1 MLGLRLHHRQ
11 SRERGLEGKEVND
24 NPFIA
29 PGSAED
35 SKSRMARIGS
45 IGGKSRSKAKIA
57 ASKANLASISL
68 TTEQRSEN
76 GRKGRLS
83 HEQYQLNAFRA
94 WARRRDKQVKVL

>member
-1 MLGLRLHHRQ
+1 M
-11 SRERGLEGKEVND
+11 ND
-24 NPFIA
+24 TPYIV

-35 SKSRMARIGS
+35 AKSRMARIGS

-57 ASKANLASISL
+57 ASKANLAGISL
-68 TTEQRSEN
+68 TTAQRSEN

-94 WARRRDKQVKVL
+94 WARRKDRKHD